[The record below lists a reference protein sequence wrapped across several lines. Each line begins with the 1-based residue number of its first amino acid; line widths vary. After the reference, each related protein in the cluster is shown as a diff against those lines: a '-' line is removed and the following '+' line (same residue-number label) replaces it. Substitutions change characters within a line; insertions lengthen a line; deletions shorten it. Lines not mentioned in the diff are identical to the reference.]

1 MCKHNHCALWSLCLF
16 VMANFFL
23 ACALLSS
30 FQLSLA
36 GPVFVSG
43 KAAHGVLWRHKRENR
58 GVFEELLEGNLERE
72 CVEEICDFEE
82 AREIFENT
90 EKTVEFWNAYM
101 DGDQCKLKP
110 CLHKATCNDGIGSYT
125 CKCRNGFSGVNCEID
140 LQKRC
145 DLNNGDCG
153 HFCKSMGHAGGKCY
167 CAEGYKLMQDGISC
181 EPEVEFACGRT
192 ALMRT
197 PRSLVL
203 TSNTTGPETLTRIV
217 GGDFVTPAEIPWQA
231 ALVDSKS
238 GAVFCGGSIL
248 REQWVITA
256 AHCLAEALGP
266 FYVRVGEYNIKVK
279 EDTEQDIQVS
289 QQHMFPLYNASVS
302 LHDHDIALLHL
313 QTPINFSTDVRPI
326 CIGPQ
331 AFTEAL
337 VKSASPATVSGW
349 GRTRYLG
356 LPSNTLKKVEV
367 PFTSRTDCKFT
378 SSARITPAMFCAG
391 YYDESKDACQGD
403 SGGPHSNR
411 RHNTWFLTGIVSW
424 GEECAKDGKYGV
436 YTRVSTYS
444 KWIHNMIHGLDHH
457 EVTPR
462 PEDDMGL
469 LP

>member
-43 KAAHGVLWRHKRENR
+43 KAAHGVLRRNKRENR

-153 HFCKSMGHAGGKCY
+153 HFCESMGHAGGKCY

-197 PRSLVL
+197 ARSLVP
-203 TSNTTGPETLTRIV
+203 TSNTTWPQTLTRIV

-248 REQWVITA
+248 GEQWVITA
-256 AHCLAEALGP
+256 AHCLAESLGP
-266 FYVRVGEYNIKVK
+266 FYVRANTTLKSKRTQSRISKSPSSTCSRCTMPARAAHLHRAPGLHRSLGEERLTRHGQRLGQNALPRTPVQHVK
-279 EDTEQDIQVS
+279 KGGG
-289 QQHMFPLYNASVS
+289 S
-302 LHDHDIALLHL
+302 LHEPDRVQVHQQRQDHARHVLRRILRRVQRRVPGRQRGSSLQQAPQHVVPDGHRELGGRVCKGWQIRGVHPRVYLL
-313 QTPINFSTDVRPI
+313 QMDP
-326 CIGPQ
+326 
-331 AFTEAL
+331 
-337 VKSASPATVSGW
+337 
-349 GRTRYLG
+349 
-356 LPSNTLKKVEV
+356 
-367 PFTSRTDCKFT
+367 
-378 SSARITPAMFCAG
+378 
-391 YYDESKDACQGD
+391 
-403 SGGPHSNR
+403 
-411 RHNTWFLTGIVSW
+411 
-424 GEECAKDGKYGV
+424 
-436 YTRVSTYS
+436 
-444 KWIHNMIHGLDHH
+444 
-457 EVTPR
+457 
-462 PEDDMGL
+462 
-469 LP
+469 